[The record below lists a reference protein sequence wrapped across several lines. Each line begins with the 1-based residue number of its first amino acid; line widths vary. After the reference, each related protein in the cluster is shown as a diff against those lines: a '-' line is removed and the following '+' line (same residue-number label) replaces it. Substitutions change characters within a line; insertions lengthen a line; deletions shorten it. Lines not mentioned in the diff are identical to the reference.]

1 MDLRP
6 SEECHLEDLEWV
18 NKIFI
23 WREASKSLN
32 PLTALQCNLK
42 QISSD
47 WSHVYPTCKDNMLL
61 LARYNYHK
69 KILNATQ
76 IIHSQTHTQTE
87 DCQYDR
93 EIHMLSLS
101 RSTNVRE
108 TAGHF
113 TLWISL
119 SLRPKTRNQ
128 TAQHWSQLE
137 FRLTNHC
144 SSSSLT
150 SSAARRWCCHISLFI
165 FELAKK

>member
-1 MDLRP
+1 MF
-6 SEECHLEDLEWV
+6 H
-18 NKIFI
+18 
-23 WREASKSLN
+23 
-32 PLTALQCNLK
+32 
-42 QISSD
+42 
-47 WSHVYPTCKDNMLL
+47 PTCKDNMLSSVG
-61 LARYNYHK
+61 
-69 KILNATQ
+69 T
-76 IIHSQTHTQTE
+76 IITRKYSMPLKSYAHRHTQTE

-137 FRLTNHC
+137 LRLTNHC

-150 SSAARRWCCHISLFI
+150 SSAARRWFHHISLFI
-165 FELAKK
+165 FELAKKWSDFRSSELNL